1 MPLLSYYASVPGT
14 THVALGLP
22 DQDAFALSHL
32 RGGWTSASVNCDGKV
47 LDPVRGGEF
56 LIAAVA
62 DGLGSKEHP
71 EIGACEAAS
80 TAVAA
85 LSLAVATRRDLSEI
99 DDLELYGT
107 LHTALMAVE
116 RKAAELSVDAEALAT
131 TLAVVAWDG
140 ERAVYA
146 VAGDS
151 GFVGRMGD
159 GSYRCLGEMARAGSR
174 TSVYPLSAC
183 TRWQVGKADGIDAIV
198 AATDGMLEQ
207 LWPGY
212 MTSTEAGGVGI
223 AFDEPPVVTMDELS
237 ATVLGVPP
245 SGRAGGQA
253 GTGMDL
259 GSSHAGADASE
270 VHAGVNS
277 AKAHTSGEFGMNKP
291 LLDLLLDISPED
303 ACRPAELTSG
313 AEDFLKSLDPLD
325 VYDDKTI
332 VVLYKTPDAV
342 EDDALDPDF
351 ASDEKLEAADLLEPV
366 EEDGGEA
373 IDELEPAD
381 EFGPAGEIAAK
392 PKDEAADECDGPYS
406 KSLGRAMWPA
416 TALAAQ
422 TAGLAR

>member
-22 DQDAFALSHL
+22 DQDAFALNHL

-62 DGLGSKEHP
+62 DGLGSKEYP
-71 EIGACEAAS
+71 EIGAREAAS

-99 DDLELYGT
+99 GDLELYGT

-116 RKAAELSVDAEALAT
+116 RKAAELGVDAEALAT

-151 GFVGRMGD
+151 GFVGRMSD

-183 TRWQVGKADGIDAIV
+183 TRWQVGRADGIDAIV

-212 MTSTEAGGVGI
+212 MTSTEASDVGI
-223 AFDEPPVVTMDELS
+223 PFDEPPV
-237 ATVLGVPP
+237 AT
-245 SGRAGGQA
+245 
-253 GTGMDL
+253 
-259 GSSHAGADASE
+259 
-270 VHAGVNS
+270 
-277 AKAHTSGEFGMNKP
+277 NKP

-332 VVLYKTPDAV
+332 VVLYKTSDVV

-351 ASDEKLEAADLLEPV
+351 ASDEKLEATDLLEPV

-373 IDELEPAD
+373 VDELEPAD
-381 EFGPAGEIAAK
+381 EFGPTGEIAAK

>member
-22 DQDAFALSHL
+22 DQDAFALNHL

-62 DGLGSKEHP
+62 DGLGSKEYP
-71 EIGACEAAS
+71 EIGAREAAS

-116 RKAAELSVDAEALAT
+116 RKAAELGVDAEALAT

-140 ERAVYA
+140 ERAAYA

-151 GFVGRMGD
+151 GFVGRMSD

-183 TRWQVGKADGIDAIV
+183 TRWQVGRADGIDAIV

-212 MTSTEAGGVGI
+212 MTSTEASDVGI
-223 AFDEPPVVTMDELS
+223 PFDEPPV
-237 ATVLGVPP
+237 ATN
-245 SGRAGGQA
+245 
-253 GTGMDL
+253 
-259 GSSHAGADASE
+259 E
-270 VHAGVNS
+270 
-277 AKAHTSGEFGMNKP
+277 P

-332 VVLYKTPDAV
+332 VVLYKTSDVV

-351 ASDEKLEAADLLEPV
+351 ASDEKLEATDLLEPV

-373 IDELEPAD
+373 VDELEPAD
-381 EFGPAGEIAAK
+381 EFGPTGEVAAK
-392 PKDEAADECDGPYS
+392 PKDEAADEYEAAHV
-406 KSLGRAMWPA
+406 RQMPA
-416 TALAAQ
+416 GDMASPESATCGDVPVRVAGHAVQAVRPAAWAEPVPAPMAPVSGFRSVSAHIDRNVP
-422 TAGLAR
+422 TV

>member
-22 DQDAFALSHL
+22 DQDAFALNHL

-71 EIGACEAAS
+71 EIGAREAAS

-99 DDLELYGT
+99 DDLELYGA

-116 RKAAELSVDAEALAT
+116 RKAAELGVDAEALAT

-183 TRWQVGKADGIDAIV
+183 THWQVGKADGIDAIV

-212 MTSTEAGGVGI
+212 MTSTEASDVGI
-223 AFDEPPVVTMDELS
+223 PFDEPPV
-237 ATVLGVPP
+237 AT
-245 SGRAGGQA
+245 
-253 GTGMDL
+253 
-259 GSSHAGADASE
+259 
-270 VHAGVNS
+270 
-277 AKAHTSGEFGMNKP
+277 NKP

-351 ASDEKLEAADLLEPV
+351 ASDEKLEATDLLEPAG
-366 EEDGGEA
+366 EDGGEA
-373 IDELEPAD
+373 VDELEPAD
-381 EFGPAGEIAAK
+381 EFGPTGEVAAK
-392 PKDEAADECDGPYS
+392 PKDEAADECDGLYS